1 VKKRKRLTAADRR
14 AQLVDVGRSVFA
26 TLGYE
31 GTTVEEVARK
41 AKISKPIVYE
51 HFGGKEGLYA
61 VIIDREME
69 VLYSRVAD
77 SIAAGSPRE
86 RFEKAILSFLTYVD
100 ERPDGFAVLTRDAP
114 GSSGRGMPS
123 VISDLGERITEIFK
137 VEFKQAGMNP
147 KVSPLYAHALI
158 GMVTSAGQW
167 WMASGD
173 ISLEKAASHVAAIG
187 WMGLRHIP
195 EDPALM
201 D

>member
-1 VKKRKRLTAADRR
+1 MKKRKRLPAAERR
-14 AQLVDVGRSVFA
+14 AQLVDVGRAVFA
-26 TLGYE
+26 KLGYD

-69 VLYSRVAD
+69 VLFSRVAE
-77 SIAAGSPRE
+77 SISQGSPRE
-86 RFEKAILSFLTYVD
+86 RFEKAILSFLTYVK

-137 VEFKQAGMNP
+137 KEFKQAGMNP

-158 GMVTSAGQW
+158 GMVSSAGQW
-167 WMASGD
+167 WMGSRG

-195 EDPALM
+195 EDPTLM

>member
-1 VKKRKRLTAADRR
+1 MKKRKRLSAADRR
-14 AQLVDVGRSVFA
+14 DQLVDVGRSVFA
-26 TLGYE
+26 KLGYE

-69 VLYSRVAD
+69 LLYSRVAE
-77 SIAAGSPRE
+77 SIDTGSPRE
-86 RFEKAILSFLTYVD
+86 RFEKAISSFLTYVR

-114 GSSGRGMPS
+114 GSSGRGMRS
-123 VISDLGERITEIFK
+123 VISDLGERITEIFQK
-137 VEFKQAGMNP
+137 EFKRAGLNP
-147 KVSPLYAHALI
+147 KLSPLYSHALI

-167 WMASGD
+167 WMGSRG
-173 ISLEKAASHVAAIG
+173 ISQEKAASHLAAIG

-195 EDPALM
+195 EDPTM
-201 D
+201 KE